1 MSVCR
6 ALTAGAFSVTRAGV
20 ADRTEPSDA
29 LLAERL
35 RALAASQE
43 GFVPP
48 EPPSSGEDEEAESA
62 RRDSGEALMAA
73 VFALREA
80 AGLVVVTL
88 EEAGAA
94 VDQIE

>member
-48 EPPSSGEDEEAESA
+48 EPP
-62 RRDSGEALMAA
+62 
-73 VFALREA
+73 
-80 AGLVVVTL
+80 
-88 EEAGAA
+88 
-94 VDQIE
+94 